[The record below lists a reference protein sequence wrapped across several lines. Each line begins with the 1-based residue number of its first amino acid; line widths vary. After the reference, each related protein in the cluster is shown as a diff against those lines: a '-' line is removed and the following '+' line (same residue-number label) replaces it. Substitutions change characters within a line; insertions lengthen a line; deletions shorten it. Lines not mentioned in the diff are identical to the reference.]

1 MTASS
6 EEFYLKISRD
16 GGSFELEHT
25 WSSAEIT
32 DNRYQQGIV
41 DNIDVT
47 DASNVR
53 IQFIC
58 NGDTN
63 KDRVFIDDVAIE
75 ATVGSVVWGA
85 TPTAEATKE
94 GLPPGSLCSVD
105 GDCAS
110 AICKGSG
117 YCK

>member
-75 ATVGSVVWGA
+75 ATVGSVAGAA
-85 TPTAEATKE
+85 TPTAE
-94 GLPPGSLCSVD
+94 GLSPGAPCIVD

-110 AICKGSG
+110 GFCKGSG

>member
-1 MTASS
+1 MVTSETYIVANYDTLRVTFWYKPKRMMASS
-6 EEFYLKISRD
+6 EEFHLYISKDD
-16 GGSFELEHT
+16 GDFALEHT

-32 DNRYQQGIV
+32 DGRYQQGIV

-63 KDRVFIDDVAIE
+63 KDRVFIDDIAVE
-75 ATVGSVVWGA
+75 A
-85 TPTAEATKE
+85 
-94 GLPPGSLCSVD
+94 L
-105 GDCAS
+105 
-110 AICKGSG
+110 
-117 YCK
+117 